1 MPRISV
7 VIPTFNRRAMLVEAV
22 RSALAQTWPDL
33 EVLVSDNASDDGT
46 EAAMAPFRADPRF
59 RYHRNATNLGMVGN
73 WRGAVVEQATG
84 DWFVILSDD
93 DLLLDPDYL
102 RKAMALV
109 ARHPDLVLVYAGG
122 WVVDE
127 STGRRRSLRLPFGEV
142 ARGVEVFASRDR
154 VKPLDFT
161 LCNVLFRRPL
171 ALSLQ
176 PFGDP
181 YDICCDSRLF
191 LEMCLHGDVGVVQDL
206 VSLYRIHGANL
217 IKRHHEDLRIYA
229 HSMSY
234 YFAPRRLAIERG
246 ALTPAQLAAF
256 DERARKAIR
265 RTVKLVTRRTPG
277 RGRALV
283 ELLRQ
288 ADARLT
294 DEALGQPWYRLGE
307 AVRAWLDRLRG
318 R

>member
-1 MPRISV
+1 MPRITI
-7 VIPTFNRRAMLVEAV
+7 VIPTFNRRALLEEAV

-59 RYHRNATNLGMVGN
+59 RYHRQPTNLGMVGN
-73 WRGAVVEQATG
+73 WRSAVVDQATG

-93 DLLLDPDYL
+93 DLLLEPGYL
-102 RKAMALV
+102 EKAMGLV
-109 ARHPDLVLVYAGG
+109 ARHPGVVLVYAGG
-122 WVVDE
+122 WVVNE
-127 STGRRRSLRLPFGEV
+127 TTGRRKVLRLPFGEV

-154 VKPLDFT
+154 VRPVDFT
-161 LCNVLFRRPL
+161 LCNVLFRRDL

-181 YDICCDSRLF
+181 FDICCDSRLF
-191 LEMCLHGDVGVVQDL
+191 LEMCLHGDVGVIHDL
-206 VSLYRIHGANL
+206 VSLYRIHGTNL
-217 IKRHHEDLRIYA
+217 IKRRHEDLRVYA

-234 YFAPRRLAIERG
+234 YFAPRRLAVARG

-265 RTVKLVTRRTPG
+265 RTVRQVGRLDPG
-277 RGRALV
+277 RGQELAV
-283 ELLRQ
+283 LLRQ

-294 DEALGQPWYRLGE
+294 DEALGQPWYRLTSAG
-307 AVRAWLDRLRG
+307 RRWLGRLRG
-318 R
+318 P